1 MFTINDLRRYCD
13 ERRLNKIE
21 KGFRNEEVY
30 GYTYDDTDYP
40 TITITGD
47 VYDIENEFLAE
58 DIHIVIDYEKG
69 IIKKGYCD
77 CRYIRENRRVCDHL
91 LLLVYAFLFDIKN
104 GDIQVGPKN
113 RKTDYVLSQ
122 YLKDHS
128 NTYEIEEKLPDK
140 SGTITIKPEI
150 QVSDYNT
157 DYNGDYYVSAS
168 FLIGKADRKSY
179 VIKNISE
186 FQNALS
192 LEKEYTLGKDF
203 SVVLCMD
210 SFDALSLPLAS
221 FLNSLPNGQDNY
233 IGKGNYY
240 NYYTNYNMM
249 SAGRELTL
257 TGKYL
262 DDFMKACD
270 VTGVMVYDKERGRK
284 SEELYQIIDGKPNI
298 ETTIK
303 KVKDGYEI
311 ECKNTK
317 YIAGRR
323 YIYTIDDSNK
333 IIIRTKY
340 QESELNLLHM
350 IKQSRSNLFVSD
362 DDIKAFTS
370 QIYPK
375 LEKTTYLKKEN
386 YLPEKYVI
394 EKPNFEFY
402 FDMPQNGMITV
413 EVFALYGDLK
423 FNALENNKKDLNNR
437 NDLEEKRIDKFL
449 SQYFTSFDP
458 QNSKWAILDDE
469 DKIYTLLT
477 EGIEEIKKLGKVFIS
492 DSLKKLTIRK
502 MDKVTVGVS
511 VQSDLLQL
519 DLNTDSRTLEDLA
532 DILSKYSPKKK
543 YYRLKNGS
551 FITVENDELD
561 SINKLVEDLQLSS
574 KDIKKGNVKIP
585 KYRALYLENM
595 DNDVSLEIKRDEF
608 FDRLIQN
615 ISTVNE
621 SEYPIPDSIHATL
634 REYQKKGYE
643 WLCRLQENGFAGLL
657 ADEMGLGKTLQVIT
671 FIASLNDNKR
681 KLVVCPASL
690 VYNWAAE
697 IEKFAPTLHY
707 TIVSGQ
713 PEIRANA
720 IMNSLEDAI
729 LITSYDSLKRDFEY
743 YESMQFSVQVIDE
756 AQYIKNANTQA
767 SQSVK
772 EIHSSFRIA
781 LTGTPIENRLS
792 ELWSIFD
799 FLLPGFLYRYRYFKS
814 YFELPIVKDND
825 LEQEERLRNMIAPFI
840 LRRYK
845 KDVLKDLPEK
855 LEEIYYAPLSGEQK
869 ELYDARVQR
878 LKISLAQESKE
889 DFNKNKIA
897 VLAELTHLRQICCSP
912 SLIYNGYK
920 GNSAKEDLCI
930 DLIRSAVESGHKIL
944 LFSQFTSML
953 VELQERLN
961 KEGISYY
968 YLHGGT
974 DKKERVRLVENFQKD
989 DVPVFCISLKAGGTG
1004 LNLTAAD
1011 IVIHYDPWWNTAV
1024 ENQATDRTHRIGQ
1037 DKVVTVYKL
1046 IMKDTLEERIV
1057 ELQSSKADLAREMLS
1072 SEEMG
1077 KASFTKE
1084 QLLNILE

>member
-1 MFTINDLRRYCD
+1 M
-13 ERRLNKIE
+13 
-21 KGFRNEEVY
+21 
-30 GYTYDDTDYP
+30 
-40 TITITGD
+40 
-47 VYDIENEFLAE
+47 
-58 DIHIVIDYEKG
+58 
-69 IIKKGYCD
+69 
-77 CRYIRENRRVCDHL
+77 
-91 LLLVYAFLFDIKN
+91 
-104 GDIQVGPKN
+104 
-113 RKTDYVLSQ
+113 
-122 YLKDHS
+122 
-128 NTYEIEEKLPDK
+128 
-140 SGTITIKPEI
+140 
-150 QVSDYNT
+150 
-157 DYNGDYYVSAS
+157 
-168 FLIGKADRKSY
+168 
-179 VIKNISE
+179 
-186 FQNALS
+186 
-192 LEKEYTLGKDF
+192 
-203 SVVLCMD
+203 
-210 SFDALSLPLAS
+210 
-221 FLNSLPNGQDNY
+221 
-233 IGKGNYY
+233 
-240 NYYTNYNMM
+240 
-249 SAGRELTL
+249 
-257 TGKYL
+257 
-262 DDFMKACD
+262 
-270 VTGVMVYDKERGRK
+270 
-284 SEELYQIIDGKPNI
+284 
-298 ETTIK
+298 
-303 KVKDGYEI
+303 
-311 ECKNTK
+311 
-317 YIAGRR
+317 
-323 YIYTIDDSNK
+323 
-333 IIIRTKY
+333 
-340 QESELNLLHM
+340 
-350 IKQSRSNLFVSD
+350 
-362 DDIKAFTS
+362 
-370 QIYPK
+370 
-375 LEKTTYLKKEN
+375 
-386 YLPEKYVI
+386 
-394 EKPNFEFY
+394 
-402 FDMPQNGMITV
+402 
-413 EVFALYGDLK
+413 
-423 FNALENNKKDLNNR
+423 
-437 NDLEEKRIDKFL
+437 
-449 SQYFTSFDP
+449 
-458 QNSKWAILDDE
+458 
-469 DKIYTLLT
+469 
-477 EGIEEIKKLGKVFIS
+477 
-492 DSLKKLTIRK
+492 
-502 MDKVTVGVS
+502 
-511 VQSDLLQL
+511 
-519 DLNTDSRTLEDLA
+519 
-532 DILSKYSPKKK
+532 
-543 YYRLKNGS
+543 
-551 FITVENDELD
+551 
-561 SINKLVEDLQLSS
+561 
-574 KDIKKGNVKIP
+574 
-585 KYRALYLENM
+585 
-595 DNDVSLEIKRDEF
+595 
-608 FDRLIQN
+608 
-615 ISTVNE
+615 
-621 SEYPIPDSIHATL
+621 
-634 REYQKKGYE
+634 
-643 WLCRLQENGFAGLL
+643 
-657 ADEMGLGKTLQVIT
+657 
-671 FIASLNDNKR
+671 
-681 KLVVCPASL
+681 
-690 VYNWAAE
+690 
-697 IEKFAPTLHY
+697 HY